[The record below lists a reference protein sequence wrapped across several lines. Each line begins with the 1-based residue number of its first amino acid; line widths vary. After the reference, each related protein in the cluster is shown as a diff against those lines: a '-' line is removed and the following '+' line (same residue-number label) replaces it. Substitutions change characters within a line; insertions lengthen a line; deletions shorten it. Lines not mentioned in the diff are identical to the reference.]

1 MKKLAK
7 LAVLAMIGLMSVTA
21 SAANWVSLGLAVDG
35 TTVYIDADSIS
46 NSSGYKTAFIRYDLN
61 RYDAIGFKNYNSMTS
76 LVNYD
81 CKANPRKSRALSIVL
96 RNGDQVVLTSNTKSD
111 WEFIHPDTTADSIA
125 KFVCSSKK

>member
-1 MKKLAK
+1 MKK

-21 SAANWVSLGLAVDG
+21 SAANWVRLGSNGQG

-61 RYDAIGFKNYNSMTS
+61 GYDAIGFKIYNSIIS
-76 LVNYD
+76 LDNFD
-81 CKANPRKSRALSIVL
+81 CKANPRKSRALSTVL

-111 WEFIHPDTTADSIA
+111 WAFIYPDTTADAIA
-125 KFVCSSKK
+125 EFVCSSKK

>member
-1 MKKLAK
+1 MKK

-76 LVNYD
+76 LANFD

-96 RNGDQVVLTSNTKSD
+96 RNGDRVVLTSGKSD
-111 WEFIHPDTTADSIA
+111 WEFIHPDTTMDSIA